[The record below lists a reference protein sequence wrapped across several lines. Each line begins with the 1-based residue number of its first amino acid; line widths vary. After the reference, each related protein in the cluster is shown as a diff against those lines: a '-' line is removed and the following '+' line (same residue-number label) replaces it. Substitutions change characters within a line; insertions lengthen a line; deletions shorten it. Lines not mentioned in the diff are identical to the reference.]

1 MHRLLFA
8 CIGLL
13 FALPVFALEWK
24 GCLRDAESGIPLL
37 GATIT
42 NTRSLLAVQTD
53 REGNFSIEGLEGD
66 KVTFSCPGYAT
77 ETHIILKGLEDVR
90 LTFRMKMSG
99 RQLREVVVKQKYKT
113 VYQRDSADRA
123 STYSRTMAQGK
134 AGLASP
140 VSFLAD
146 RLSPSRRALF
156 RFQKDYKRNEE
167 GRFVDSRYSPELTA
181 TLTGL
186 SGDTLAYF
194 INSYPMPYD
203 YARNATAL
211 ELKAWIRA
219 NYRDFLQKTDSLRQ
233 LKLPIVPE

>member
-1 MHRLLFA
+1 MLGLFIA
-8 CIGLL
+8 H
-13 FALPVFALEWK
+13 PTYALEWK
-24 GCLRDAESGIPLL
+24 GCLKDAESGMPLL

-42 NTRSLLAVQTD
+42 NTRSQLSVQTD
-53 REGNFSIEGLEGD
+53 REGNFSIQGSDGD
-66 KVTFSCPGYAT
+66 KVTFTCPGYAP

-99 RQLREVVVKQKYKT
+99 QKLREVIIRQKYKT

-123 STYSRTMAQGK
+123 ATYSRTMAQKK
-134 AGLASP
+134 AVLTSP

-146 RLSPSRRALF
+146 RLSPARRALF

-194 INSYPMPYD
+194 MNSYQMPYD
-203 YARNATAL
+203 YARDATAL
-211 ELKAWIRA
+211 ELKAWIRS
-219 NYRDFLQKTDSLRQ
+219 NYRDFLIKTDSLRQ
-233 LKLPIVPE
+233 IKMPISQE